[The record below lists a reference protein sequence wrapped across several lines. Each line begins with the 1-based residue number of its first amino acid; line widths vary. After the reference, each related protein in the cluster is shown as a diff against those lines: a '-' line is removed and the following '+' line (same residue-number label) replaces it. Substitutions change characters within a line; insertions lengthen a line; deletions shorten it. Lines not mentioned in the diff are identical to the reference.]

1 MIYSIVSTLVL
12 LTNTISSA
20 QSDSRQLVELPEI
33 MQQRMMSDM
42 RDHLETINLILI
54 YLGSDEMDGAAEL
67 AE

>member
-12 LTNTISSA
+12 LTDTISSA
-20 QSDSRQLVELPEI
+20 QSDSRQLVELPEM
-33 MQQRMMSDM
+33 MQQRMMSNM
-42 RDHLETINLILI
+42 RGHLETINLILT